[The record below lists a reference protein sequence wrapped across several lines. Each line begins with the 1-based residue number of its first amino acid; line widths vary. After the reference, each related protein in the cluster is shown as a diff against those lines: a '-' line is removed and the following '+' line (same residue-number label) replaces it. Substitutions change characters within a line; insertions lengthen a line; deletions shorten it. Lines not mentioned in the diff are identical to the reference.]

1 MRKYLFLLL
10 LPVLGFGQFEQYI
23 QEDPLPEVKREGG
36 GGVSVIETGTG
47 FSGFY
52 AIPLKNNWHAGA
64 ALEFFFLRDSK
75 EFDYYGF
82 TYNRI
87 NNVSLFD
94 LLLTF
99 KKRLFA
105 RDMHDSVRPFLL
117 FGAGPIYGINYPEN
131 STDED
136 VPDPKNQFLWS
147 YSGVA
152 AAGLDADVND
162 GYFLGFRLQYRHMVF
177 PEKLG
182 ERKNQ
187 SVFDLHLGMGKRF

>member
-1 MRKYLFLLL
+1 MKKYLFLFLF
-10 LPVLGFGQFEQYI
+10 PMLGFAQFEQYI
-23 QEDPLPEVKREGG
+23 EDDPHPVVKKEGG

-47 FSGFY
+47 FGGFY
-52 AIPLKNNWHAGA
+52 AIPIRNNWHAGA
-64 ALEFFFLRDSK
+64 ALEVFILRDSK
-75 EFDYYGF
+75 EFDYFGY

-87 NNVSLFD
+87 NNVYLFD

-105 RDMHDSVRPFLL
+105 RDIHDSVRPYLL
-117 FGAGPIYGINYPEN
+117 FGAGPVYGINYPEN

-136 VPDPKNQFLWS
+136 VPDAKNQFLWS
-147 YSGVA
+147 YSAVA

-162 GYFLGFRLQYRHMVF
+162 GYFLGFRLQYRQIVF

-182 ERKNQ
+182 ERKDQ
-187 SVFDLHLGMGKRF
+187 SVIDLHLEMGKRF